1 MYCSRAAASLG
12 AADASDAA
20 GETFRDW
27 EQLLAERLQAEHV
40 EPETALAPPP
50 RSGPAWTEQ

>member
-1 MYCSRAAASLG
+1 VSARAQRASLG

-27 EQLLAERLQAEHV
+27 EQLPAERLQAEHL
-40 EPETALAPPP
+40 EPETALAPPM
-50 RSGPAWTEQ
+50 RPA

>member
-1 MYCSRAAASLG
+1 MYCSRTAASLG

-27 EQLLAERLQAEHV
+27 EPLLAERLQAEHV